1 MTKKNSDQKLFW
13 DGFQWVAK
21 TKPIIR
27 NIEHSV
33 DVRKM
38 EISGLPLEL
47 GLKAESIKDLL
58 NAQLNQKYRPEKNII
73 KNVELILAQNS
84 VAVELE
90 SRDDISK
97 IRDTFDGEEVLGQ
110 RLQVTSFENRMVNFN
125 VTGVHD
131 EAASSSNPIAH
142 STKTAAQ
149 AVAIT
154 QAAMKQLEGEETK
167 ATSKE
172 SSTEQGNPLYNHA
185 VATCILKIWNMV
197 DPLYFHSRKE
207 ELPDLQLDIKVGI
220 EIFGRLADIRMVMPE
235 RAVFGAEAGSIF
247 AEFEN
252 IETSKL
258 ASQELKSSKYDGRV
272 VQVAYVKPSMY
283 EKYFKSA
290 AESFIEIGT
299 VQEIP
304 GPVPEYSD
312 HVQVTVVKPTEY
324 EFD

>member
-1 MTKKNSDQKLFW
+1 
-13 DGFQWVAK
+13 
-21 TKPIIR
+21 
-27 NIEHSV
+27 
-33 DVRKM
+33 M

-47 GLKAESIKDLL
+47 GFKAEAIKDML
-58 NAQLNQKYRPEKNII
+58 NAQLNQKYHPDENII

-84 VAVELE
+84 IAVELE

-97 IRDTFDGEEVLGQ
+97 IRDTFDGEEILGQ
-110 RLQVTSFENRMVNFN
+110 KLQVISFENKIINYN
-125 VTGVHD
+125 VGGVYN
-131 EAASSSNPIAH
+131 EAAGSSNPIAH

-154 QAAMKQLEGEETK
+154 QAAIKQLEGEETK
-167 ATSKE
+167 GTSKE
-172 SSTEQGNPLYNHA
+172 PSIEQGNSPYNHA

-220 EIFGRLADIRMVMPE
+220 ENFGRLADIRMVMPE
-235 RAVFGAEAGSIF
+235 KAVFGAEAGSIF

-283 EKYFKSA
+283 EKYFKPA

-304 GPVPEYSD
+304 APVQQYSD
-312 HVQVTVVKPTEY
+312 HVQVTVVKEADY